1 MKTNPSAYNKV
12 NFLSGSGQI
21 AKSIS
26 RQTGSIKEVD
36 ETEAVIAPREV
47 AHFAHKYSY
56 IKQLR
61 IEYIIVNPN
70 SWIFGI

>member
-1 MKTNPSAYNKV
+1 MKTNPRAYSKL

-26 RQTGSIKEVD
+26 KQTGRINDVE
-36 ETEAVIAPREV
+36 ETDAVIAPREV

-61 IEYIIVNPN
+61 TEYIIVNPN
-70 SWIFGI
+70 SCLFGN